1 MIRTGTL
8 RRSATLELY
17 GKEVDELYRRAGT
30 GTTENSME
38 INIENAT
45 MLMDSLQ
52 KAIESIANLRMS
64 PDDDFFSVGMNS
76 LQVLS
81 LVETLKSSLPQISS
95 TTKSHAID
103 TRLIYATPTLNLLS
117 GAILKLLGQASQEAQ
132 ANEQSEEAVF
142 RDLVRKYTAELPFTP
157 SEIST
162 TSREQLTVLL
172 TGSHGSLGSYVL
184 DQLLVNKN
192 VSKVYCLN
200 RTGNGL
206 ARQIA
211 LNEARGLATDLGKV
225 HFVSAKL
232 SEPFLGTQAETYWEM
247 VNSVTCVIRQYC
259 YYLYILHC
267 TYISS
272 ASHSKR
278 VPLEACANVWES

>member
-1 MIRTGTL
+1 M
-8 RRSATLELY
+8 
-17 GKEVDELYRRAGT
+17 K
-30 GTTENSME
+30 

-52 KAIESIANLRMS
+52 NAIESITNLRMS
-64 PDDDFFSVGMNS
+64 PYDDFFSVGMNS

-81 LVETLKSSLPQISS
+81 LVETLRSSLPQCSS
-95 TTKSHAID
+95 TTRPHPID
-103 TRLIYATPTLNLLS
+103 TRLIYANPTLNLLS

-142 RDLVRKYTAELPFTP
+142 RDLVKKYTAKLPFAS
-157 SEIST
+157 SEKPIASC
-162 TSREQLTVLL
+162 EQLTVLL

-200 RTGNGL
+200 RTGNGF

-211 LNEARGLATDLGKV
+211 LNKARGLATDLGKV
-225 HFVSAKL
+225 HFVSANL
-232 SEPFLGTQAETYWEM
+232 SKPFLGTQAETYWEM
-247 VNSVTCVIRQYC
+247 VNSVNCVIRQYC
-259 YYLYILHC
+259 CYSNTLHC

-272 ASHSKR
+272 ASRSKN
-278 VPLEACANVWES
+278 VPLEACANI